1 VSEKIE
7 LVREG
12 LAAFTRGE
20 FERLAEFVQPDMV
33 SFRASPLPGPQTYH
47 GAAGVLEMYDD
58 WTAEFEDFEME
69 FVEFAEVGDRVVVE
83 MVQRATGKASGLTV
97 EAPFWM
103 VYTLRQGKISRLDV
117 YNSREQALEAASPP
131 P

>member
-1 VSEKIE
+1 VSKNIE

-33 SFRASPLPGPQTYH
+33 SFRASPLPGPQTYL

-58 WTAEFEDFEME
+58 WTAEFGKFDMD
-69 FVEFAEVGDRVVVE
+69 FVEFADAGERVIVE
-83 MVQRATGKASGLTV
+83 MVQRATGKASGATV
-97 EAPFWM
+97 EARFWI
-103 VYTLRQGKISRLDV
+103 VYTLREKKISRMDV
-117 YNSREQALEAASPP
+117 YNSREQALEAASQPP
-131 P
+131 